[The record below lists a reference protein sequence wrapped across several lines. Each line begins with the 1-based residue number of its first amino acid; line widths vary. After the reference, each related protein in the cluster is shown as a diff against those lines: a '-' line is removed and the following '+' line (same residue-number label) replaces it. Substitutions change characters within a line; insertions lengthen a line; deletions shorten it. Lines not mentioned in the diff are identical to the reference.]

1 MTGACC
7 RRGMSGVVLASL
19 WLAFPAFGAEP
30 NVRGTGWAELSRIEP
45 GTAIVVQLTDGRRL
59 ERYLVGTT
67 ADALDTVDL
76 SSVASRDRRAQILDL
91 VRESPERYAGPVFVE
106 QDGTRLQVTQRID
119 RTVIV
124 LVSRPKSVVFALPT
138 PIDWLL
144 HYAGPCPNCDTA
156 QTALTGSTPL
166 PSPLPRRA
174 ETDPLMGEVLYRA
187 QASVASNPLDS
198 AQWEQMRLMLPASFR
213 GK

>member
-7 RRGMSGVVLASL
+7 RRGMSGVFLASL

-106 QDGTRLQVTQRID
+106 QDGTRIPITQRID
-119 RTVIV
+119 RTMIV
-124 LVSRPKSVVFALPT
+124 MVSRPKPMVFALRT
-138 PIDWLL
+138 PVDWLL

-166 PSPLPRRA
+166 PSPLPRKA
-174 ETDPLMGEVLYRA
+174 EIDPLLGEVLYRA
-187 QASVASNPLDS
+187 PAASAAKALDDLT
-198 AQWEQMRLMLPASFR
+198 WEQLRLILPASLR
-213 GK
+213 GR